1 MYKMLPFSVKSG
13 ANSCDFQ
20 ENVVYLQMNFHTS
33 DSSEVATIYKN
44 K

>member
-1 MYKMLPFSVKSG
+1 MYKMLPFSVKNG